1 MQKDISMFE
10 EDDDE
15 EMRDPRSLPIYKK
28 GEEIYDLTR
37 QVADLIPD
45 DNEML
50 ESTKGF
56 MLEDAS
62 MICAKIAGAE
72 GGDIYDI
79 RMECAAIIRKSAR
92 DLSLHVHSLRTF
104 GFKEVHYYQL
114 IRDAIEEFRLLFI
127 DWVDSFDTGNY
138 YIDRWGLFN
147 PPGVGPFD
155 KDPDEDI
162 PFDPSDYFEMG
173 DDDDDDDD

>member
-1 MQKDISMFE
+1 MFDD
-10 EDDDE
+10 DDDE
-15 EMRDPRSLPIYKK
+15 GMKDPRSMPIYKK
-28 GEEIYDLTR
+28 GEEIYELTR

-45 DNEML
+45 DDEML
-50 ESTKGF
+50 ESTKRF
-56 MLEDAS
+56 MIEDAS

-72 GGDIYDI
+72 GADIYDM

-92 DLSLHVHSLRTF
+92 DLSLHVHSLTTF

-127 DWVDSFDTGNY
+127 DWVASFDTENY
-138 YIDRWGLFN
+138 FIDRWGLFN

-162 PFDPSDYFEMG
+162 PFDPTQFFDDGG
-173 DDDDDDDD
+173 DDDDDEDDD